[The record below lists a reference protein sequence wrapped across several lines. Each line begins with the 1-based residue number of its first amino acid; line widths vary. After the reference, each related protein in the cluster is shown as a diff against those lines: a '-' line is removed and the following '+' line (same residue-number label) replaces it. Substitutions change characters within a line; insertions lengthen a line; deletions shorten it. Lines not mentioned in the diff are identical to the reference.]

1 MIKIRA
7 TLESKEDV
15 IRELVINEDLTLDM
29 LHFEIIKK
37 FNLDRYEM
45 ASFYQVDSELN
56 LEKEYSLIDTNELE
70 QSNLTMNKVSISS
83 VLFEKKCR
91 LIYIHD
97 FLKMWRFYI
106 EYVEQVNSKEKKIC
120 LYSLGKMPNEA
131 PEIIFKSENEIRNTD
146 NFESQLDKED
156 EFSDYEY

>member
-15 IRELVINEDLTLDM
+15 IRELVINESLTLDM
-29 LHFEIIKK
+29 LHYDIIEK
-37 FNLDRYEM
+37 FNLDKFEM

-56 LEKEYSLIDTNELE
+56 LEKEYPLIDTSEVG
-70 QSNLTMNKVSISS
+70 QSPLTMNKVSISS

-106 EYVEQVNSKEKKIC
+106 EYVEQVNSKEKIY
-120 LYSLGKMPNEA
+120 LSSIGKMPNEA
-131 PEIIFKSENEIRNTD
+131 PEIIFKSENKIRNSD
-146 NFESQLDKED
+146 SFKSQLDKED
-156 EFSDYEY
+156 EFSEYEY

>member
-106 EYVEQVNSKEKKIC
+106 EYVEQVNSKEKIY
-120 LYSLGKMPNEA
+120 LSSIGKMPNEA
-131 PEIIFKSENEIRNTD
+131 PEIIFKSENIIRNSVS
-146 NFESQLDKED
+146 FESQLDKED
-156 EFSDYEY
+156 EFSEYEY

>member
-70 QSNLTMNKVSISS
+70 QSNITMNKVSISS

-91 LIYIHD
+91 LIYVHD

-106 EYVEQVNSKEKKIC
+106 EYVEQVNSKEKIY
-120 LYSLGKMPNEA
+120 LSSIGKMPNEA
-131 PEIIFKSENEIRNTD
+131 PEIIFKSENKIRNSVS
-146 NFESQLDKED
+146 FESQLDNED
-156 EFSDYEY
+156 EFSEYED

>member
-106 EYVEQVNSKEKKIC
+106 EYVEQVNSKEKIY
-120 LYSLGKMPNEA
+120 LSSIGKMPNEA
-131 PEIIFKSENEIRNTD
+131 PEIIFKSENKIRNSD
-146 NFESQLDKED
+146 SFKSQLDKED
-156 EFSDYEY
+156 EFSEYEY

>member
-15 IRELVINEDLTLDM
+15 IRELVINESLTLDM
-29 LHFEIIKK
+29 LHYDIIEK
-37 FNLDRYEM
+37 FNLDKFEM

-56 LEKEYSLIDTNELE
+56 LEKEYPLIDTSEE
-70 QSNLTMNKVSISS
+70 GQSLLTMNKVSISS
-83 VLFEKKCR
+83 VLFEKKCL

-106 EYVEQVNSKEKKIC
+106 EYVEQVNSKEKKIY
-120 LYSLGKMPNEA
+120 LSSLGKMPNEA
-131 PEIIFKSENEIRNTD
+131 PEIIFKSENEIGNTD

>member
-7 TLESKEDV
+7 TLESKENV

-106 EYVEQVNSKEKKIC
+106 EYVEQVNSKEKIY
-120 LYSLGKMPNEA
+120 LSSIGKMPNEA
-131 PEIIFKSENEIRNTD
+131 PEIIFKSENKIRNSD
-146 NFESQLDKED
+146 SFKSQLDKED
-156 EFSDYEY
+156 EFSEYEY

>member
-15 IRELVINEDLTLDM
+15 IRELVINESLTLDM
-29 LHFEIIKK
+29 LHYDIIEK
-37 FNLDRYEM
+37 FNLDKFEM

-56 LEKEYSLIDTNELE
+56 LEKEYPLIDTSEE
-70 QSNLTMNKVSISS
+70 GQSPLTMNKVSISS
-83 VLFEKKCR
+83 VLFEKNCR

-106 EYVEQVNSKEKKIC
+106 EYVEQVNSKEKKIH
-120 LYSLGKMPNEA
+120 LSSLGKMPSEA
-131 PEIIFKSENEIRNTD
+131 PEIIFKSENEIRNTN

>member
-15 IRELVINEDLTLDM
+15 IRELVINEDFTLDM

-70 QSNLTMNKVSISS
+70 QSNITMNKVSISS

-106 EYVEQVNSKEKKIC
+106 EYVEQVNSKEKIY
-120 LYSLGKMPNEA
+120 LSSIGKMPNEA
-131 PEIIFKSENEIRNTD
+131 PEIIFKSENEIRNSVS
-146 NFESQLDKED
+146 FESQLDKED

>member
-56 LEKEYSLIDTNELE
+56 LEKEYSLIDTNALE

-106 EYVEQVNSKEKKIC
+106 EYVEQVNSKEKIY
-120 LYSLGKMPNEA
+120 LSSIGKMPNEA
-131 PEIIFKSENEIRNTD
+131 PEIIFKSENKIRNSVS
-146 NFESQLDKED
+146 FESQLDKED
-156 EFSDYEY
+156 EFSEYEY

>member
-56 LEKEYSLIDTNELE
+56 LEKEYTLIDTNELE
-70 QSNLTMNKVSISS
+70 KSNLTMNKVSISS

-106 EYVEQVNSKEKKIC
+106 EYVEQVNSKEKIY
-120 LYSLGKMPNEA
+120 LSSIGKMPNEA
-131 PEIIFKSENEIRNTD
+131 PEIIFKSENKIRNSD
-146 NFESQLDKED
+146 SFKSQLDKED
-156 EFSDYEY
+156 EFSEYEY

>member
-15 IRELVINEDLTLDM
+15 IRELVINESLTLDM
-29 LHFEIIKK
+29 LHYDIIEK
-37 FNLDRYEM
+37 FNLDKFEM

-56 LEKEYSLIDTNELE
+56 LEKEYPLIDTSEVG
-70 QSNLTMNKVSISS
+70 QSPLTMNKVSISS

-106 EYVEQVNSKEKKIC
+106 EYVEQVNSKEKIY
-120 LYSLGKMPNEA
+120 LSSIGKMPNEA
-131 PEIIFKSENEIRNTD
+131 PEIIFKSENKIRN
-146 NFESQLDKED
+146 NVSFESQLDKED
-156 EFSDYEY
+156 EFSEYEY